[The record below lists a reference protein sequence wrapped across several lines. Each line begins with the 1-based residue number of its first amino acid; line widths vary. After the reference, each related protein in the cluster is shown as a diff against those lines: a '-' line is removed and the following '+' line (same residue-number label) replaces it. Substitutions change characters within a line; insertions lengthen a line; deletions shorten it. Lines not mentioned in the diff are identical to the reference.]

1 MPETIPAWLDAI
13 GAGMALAGGILAV
26 VGSLGVLR
34 FPDLYTRLHAA
45 SITDTG
51 AATLMLLGLA
61 LMAGLSQETLKLVI
75 AWAFVMLTSP
85 TASHALANAAWSS
98 GHKPRFGAFSILTG
112 PKDDAGEPSQP
123 KKRGSTPGKPS
134 GARSDLGVFNLKAPG
149 APSDKGE
156 AS

>member
-1 MPETIPAWLDAI
+1 MPEAISHWLDII
-13 GAGMALAGGILAV
+13 GASLTLAGGILAII
-26 VGSLGVLR
+26 GSLGVLR

-61 LMAGLSQETLKLVI
+61 LMAGLSQEALKLVI

-98 GHKPRFGAFSILTG
+98 GHKPIFGAFNIMAGSRRASD
-112 PKDDAGEPSQP
+112 KEEGEP
-123 KKRGSTPGKPS
+123 T
-134 GARSDLGVFNLKAPG
+134 
-149 APSDKGE
+149 
-156 AS
+156 